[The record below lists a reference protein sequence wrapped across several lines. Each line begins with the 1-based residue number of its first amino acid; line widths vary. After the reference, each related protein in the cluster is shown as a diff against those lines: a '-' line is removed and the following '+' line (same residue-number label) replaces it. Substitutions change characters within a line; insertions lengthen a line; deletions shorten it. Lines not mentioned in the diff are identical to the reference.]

1 MAFEEERPRPKP
13 AAHVIGQDLS
23 TLSLDELAER
33 TVMLR
38 EEIARIEAAMAKKR
52 ASAAAADAIFRL

>member
-23 TLSLDELAER
+23 VLSLDELAER
-33 TVMLR
+33 TAMLR
-38 EEIARIEAAMAKKR
+38 DEIARLEATMTAKR
-52 ASAAAADAIFRL
+52 ASAAAADAFFRL

>member
-23 TLSLDELAER
+23 ALSLDELAER

-38 EEIARIEAAMAKKR
+38 EEIVRIEATMAKKR
-52 ASAAAADAIFRL
+52 ASAAAADAVFRL

>member
-33 TVMLR
+33 TAMLR
-38 EEIARIEAAMAKKR
+38 DEIARIEAAIARKR
-52 ASAAAADAIFRL
+52 ASAAAADAVFRL

>member
-1 MAFEEERPRPKP
+1 MAFEEDRPRPKP

-52 ASAAAADAIFRL
+52 ASAAAADAVFRL